1 MPKASSAAQ
10 FCLEVCAK
18 RAVLTGAMRRFLPGS
33 FGVGLGVS
41 PLVAAPVIRVNPVS
55 AEGKALI
62 ADCVSEPECAW
73 VHIRCPRSIFPVEH
87 SSHLLPVGDG
97 AEGFVDLVGCLLS
110 VCKQRSVPWSFEA
123 PARSCVWD
131 HAVIGR
137 LKPSAVQVNLCHF
150 GHVFRAPIMLSCS
163 LPGTFDSLSS
173 LCVHK
178 HASTFM
184 KVDAAPAER
193 KCCVAMAECISSALR
208 VPPQFPDLSANK
220 AAQVLSGSQPSKL
233 PFRVMPEFKCV
244 LKVGKIS
251 LPPLDAKGCLK
262 DALQVQGMTVPAGS
276 KLLPPSFF
284 ELGDRMGKA
293 AANVHSLQVITRDSA
308 PPVITRDS
316 SPPVEAASPEPSSVK
331 VSDKATVMSTMT
343 SQTPPETC
351 RTKVMSSMTQRT
363 PPAPPKAKRVNV
375 MSSMTGPGCSVH
387 DSTSGGLG
395 ETDCS
400 ARSNPVSPL
409 LVGFRPPLPSV
420 GVAAEVDDP
429 VSPALIGFRSCT
441 PASASSS
448 GVADQERT
456 HMAIDEVS
464 DPVSPAL
471 IGFSSCTPASTA
483 AEVDD
488 PVSPALIG
496 FRSCTPSSASSSGVA
511 DQERTHMAIDEVSD
525 PVSPALIG
533 FSSCT
538 PASTLH
544 SGGVSR
550 KGTQPKKRA
559 CHDTPLPSGSCTP
572 ASTAAE
578 VDDPVSPA
586 LIGFRSCTPSSASSS
601 GVADQERTHMAI
613 DEVSDPVS
621 PALIGFSSCTPAS
634 TLHSGGVSR
643 KGTQPKKRACH
654 DTPLPSVALRFS
666 SPDLV
671 SGSAAC
677 EGAQQSR
684 KGKAEAFA
692 KSLSGQPNMEEV
704 CCLFDL
710 VPGEK
715 PARGGI
721 DIRDAR
727 EKAWTT
733 GAYVHGGVS
742 GLRRNAVL
750 FPETTRAILRH
761 VLPRLRS
768 IFGHV
773 TFSALAIFSNVM
785 TPLHADT
792 NNAKGLPNYVLP
804 LSVFK
809 GGGVWLEQEGG
820 PVEVMHGGSK
830 LHGIVLP
837 VDSGPCAFLPD
848 ARHCTQD
855 WEGSRIVCVCFT
867 PAGFQRLSSE
877 DVDHLVSLGFPLAKS
892 ATERVQPAE
901 ASQRSGLHRS
911 SGKATA
917 EEEHAFGMYYSEAEF
932 VREAV
937 CVGHPRSLC
946 GALPYHIADAV
957 EALASRP
964 HHEVRARRNR
974 WLSRWTKRAAEIQAN
989 PDPKWNVSDK
999 AMARVLCK
1007 KRLQLLHE
1015 IIAEEGYPDGDL
1027 AHDIHKGFDLVGRC
1041 PTSGVLPGKL
1051 VPATLRAEDVQACA
1065 PRVQAA
1071 LKASLGSSGDHAT
1084 DLELWDKTIA
1094 EASKGWLEGPYEW
1107 DTLGADEVPS
1117 HRFPLRQGEKLRPI
1131 DDYTLSGVNHCVTTL
1146 EAPTVD
1152 TADVASAMA
1161 AKLCWSLLDRGRP
1174 ARLLGRSYDLTSA
1187 YRQLCVSRASRPFA
1201 IIAVYDPHR
1210 KCVVWFRQVCLP
1222 FGGKASVNGF
1232 IRCGRCIQW
1241 IANRCL
1247 WIAVS
1252 SYYDDYIVLSD
1263 EALERSTGEAMD
1275 LLFTLLGWEF
1285 DREGAK
1291 ADNFSGSV
1299 SALGI
1304 HLCLDRTSDGVVL
1317 VDNTDKRKSDLD
1329 GLISKVLG
1337 SGCLDMAEG
1346 LTLRGKLSF
1355 ADAQVMGRAGRYAL
1369 KVISNHLHAVPF
1381 RKGLCADAVCA
1392 LKFMRERLRDGT
1404 PRFVPKPLDRCFLI
1418 FTDASFHDDLSGG
1431 LGGVL
1436 VSPLGSVV
1444 SWFDLPLSKYD
1455 TAPFLAIRNTCIGEL
1470 ETIAVPIA
1478 YDVWAAKLRK
1488 TESVNYVDNTGA
1500 QCALVKGCS
1509 ASMQITRLCQYCATI
1524 FEKNSMLVWHA
1535 RVPSSSNIADSPS
1548 RQVESALLPL
1558 ALKCSSKEVE
1568 SAWARVMGAVGLG

>member
-1 MPKASSAAQ
+1 
-10 FCLEVCAK
+10 
-18 RAVLTGAMRRFLPGS
+18 MRRFLPGS

-41 PLVAAPVIRVNPVS
+41 PRVAAPVIRVNPVS
-55 AEGKALI
+55 AEGRALI
-62 ADCVSEPECAW
+62 ADWVSEPECAW

-97 AEGFVDLVGCLLS
+97 AEGFVDLVECLLS

-163 LPGTFDSLSS
+163 LPRTFDSLSS
-173 LCVHK
+173 VCVHK

-193 KCCVAMAECISSALR
+193 KCCVAMAECISSALG

-251 LPPLDAKGCLK
+251 LPPLDAKACLK

-276 KLLPPSFF
+276 KLLQPSFF

-331 VSDKATVMSTMT
+331 VPDKATVMSTMT

-351 RTKVMSSMTQRT
+351 RAKVMSSMTHRT
-363 PPAPPKAKRVNV
+363 PPAPPKAKRVKV
-375 MSSMTGPGCSVH
+375 MSSMTGPGCSVI

-395 ETDCS
+395 ETDCN

-441 PASASSS
+441 PASTSSS
-448 GVADQERT
+448 GD
-456 HMAIDEVS
+456 
-464 DPVSPAL
+464 
-471 IGFSSCTPASTA
+471 
-483 AEVDD
+483 
-488 PVSPALIG
+488 
-496 FRSCTPSSASSSGVA
+496 A

-544 SGGVSR
+544 SGGVS
-550 KGTQPKKRA
+550 
-559 CHDTPLPSGSCTP
+559 L
-572 ASTAAE
+572 
-578 VDDPVSPA
+578 
-586 LIGFRSCTPSSASSS
+586 
-601 GVADQERTHMAI
+601 
-613 DEVSDPVS
+613 
-621 PALIGFSSCTPAS
+621 
-634 TLHSGGVSR
+634 

-654 DTPLPSVALRFS
+654 DTPLPSVPLGFS

-677 EGAQQSR
+677 EGAQKSR

-721 DIRDAR
+721 DIKDAR

-820 PVEVMHGGSK
+820 PVEVMRGGSK

-1071 LKASLGSSGDHAT
+1071 LKASLGSSGDHTT
-1084 DLELWDKTIA
+1084 DLELWDKTLA

-1241 IANRCL
+1241 IANKCL

-1304 HLCLDRTSDGVVL
+1304 HLRLDRTSDGVVL

-1392 LKFMRERLRDGT
+1392 LKFMRERLRDGA

-1455 TAPFLAIRNTCIGEL
+1455 TAPFLATRNTCIGEL

-1500 QCALVKGCS
+1500 Q
-1509 ASMQITRLCQYCATI
+1509 
-1524 FEKNSMLVWHA
+1524 
-1535 RVPSSSNIADSPS
+1535 
-1548 RQVESALLPL
+1548 
-1558 ALKCSSKEVE
+1558 
-1568 SAWARVMGAVGLG
+1568 